1 MSVRN
6 YITKNQIC
14 PQSILITFLKYI
26 KGNTE
31 FSLGVPELLIRSL
44 AALRRA
50 SKTEGLSELGTPVN
64 VQHSLSA
71 VPDAMKA
78 REQKLVHLDPNIS

>member
-1 MSVRN
+1 LSVRN

-31 FSLGVPELLIRSL
+31 FSLGVPELLIWSL

-50 SKTEGLSELGTPVN
+50 SKMEGLSELGTPVN

-78 REQKLVHLDPNIS
+78 KRTEACPFRP